1 MIYREIGKTGIMAS
15 AIAFGAWAIG
25 GGSWWGDTDD
35 AESINALNAAIDN
48 GINFIDTAPVYGFG
62 RSEEVVGTAITG
74 KRDKVIIATKA
85 GLWWNDEKGS
95 FFFTHADGPTVRKS
109 LRPDTIAIEIEDS
122 LRRLKTDYID
132 LYQTHWQAEEPEKT
146 PIEDTMAALIKLR
159 DAGKIR
165 AIGVSNCTN
174 SQMDEYNRVG
184 IISANQPRYSML
196 DRGIETE
203 LVPYCMKNNISI
215 LAYSPL
221 EQGLLTG
228 KINMSSTFSKGEHRN
243 YLTWMKPVNRQKV
256 ISLLDSWQSLKDKY
270 NCSTSQL
277 VISWTINQPGITFA
291 LCGARKVYQIED
303 NVKSAD
309 INISVEDMKKMRE
322 DIETQCVAE

>member
-1 MIYREIGKTGIMAS
+1 MIYREIGTTGMMAS

-25 GGSWWGDTDD
+25 GGAWWGETDD
-35 AESINALNAAIDN
+35 AESVNALHAAIDN

-62 RSEEVVGTAITG
+62 RSEEVVGNAITG
-74 KRDKVIIATKA
+74 KRDKVILATKV
-85 GLWWNDEKGS
+85 GLWWNDERGA
-95 FFFTHADGPTVRKS
+95 FFFTHQDGPTVRRS

-132 LYQTHWQAEEPEKT
+132 LYQTHWQAIEPEKT
-146 PIEDTMAALIKLR
+146 AIEDTMASLVKLK

-165 AIGVSNCTN
+165 AIGVSNCTPD
-174 SQMDEYNRVG
+174 QMDEYKKSG
-184 IISANQPRYSML
+184 DISANQPRYSML
-196 DRGIETE
+196 DRAIEDE
-203 LVPYCMKNNISI
+203 LVPYCIKNKISI

-228 KINMSSTFSKGEHRN
+228 KITMDSTFAKGENRN
-243 YLTWMKPVNRQKV
+243 NLIWMKPVNRQKV
-256 ISLLDSWQSLKDKY
+256 INVLESWEDLKNKY

-303 NVKSAD
+303 NIKAAD
-309 INISVEDMKKMRE
+309 IKINEDDIKRMRY
-322 DIETQCVAE
+322 DLQTTCIAE

>member
-1 MIYREIGKTGIMAS
+1 MIYREIGTSGIMAS

-35 AESINALNAAIDN
+35 AESVKALHTAIDS
-48 GINFIDTAPVYGFG
+48 GINFVDTAPVYGFG
-62 RSEEVVGTAITG
+62 RSEEVVGNAIAG
-74 KRDKVIIATKA
+74 KRDKVILATKA
-85 GLWWNDEKGS
+85 GLWWNDERGT
-95 FFFTHADGPTVRKS
+95 FFFNHSDGPVVRKS

-146 PIEDTMAALIKLR
+146 PIEDTMAALIKLK

-165 AIGVSNCTN
+165 SIGVSNCTPA
-174 SQMDEYNRVG
+174 QMDEYRKTG
-184 IISANQPRYSML
+184 EIDANQPRYSML
-196 DRGIETE
+196 DRNIENDI
-203 LVPYCMKNNISI
+203 LPYCMDNKISI

-228 KINMSSTFSKGEHRN
+228 KITMESTFDEGIYRN
-243 YLTWMKPVNRQKV
+243 NLVWMKPKNRIK
-256 ISLLDSWQSLKDKY
+256 IIDLLASWGELKEKY
-270 NCSTSQL
+270 NCTTSQL
-277 VISWTINQPGITFA
+277 VISWTISQPGITFA

-303 NVKSAD
+303 NVKAAD
-309 INISVEDMKKMRE
+309 IKLSDADMVRMRY
-322 DIETQCVAE
+322 DIIEKCVIE